1 MNTDQPD
8 HGIALPMLSDEA
20 AVEILNFL
28 EVTFQIFET
37 RYAHQIHRYYDS
49 SSQHN
54 IVECTQSG
62 ITDDDLP
69 F

>member
-8 HGIALPMLSDEA
+8 HGIPLPMLSDEA

-28 EVTFQIFET
+28 EVTFQIIET

-49 SSQHN
+49 ISQHN
-54 IVECTQSG
+54 IVKCTPQKN
-62 ITDDDLP
+62 TNDPP

>member
-8 HGIALPMLSDEA
+8 HGIPLPMLSDEA

-28 EVTFQIFET
+28 EATFQIFET
-37 RYAHQIHRYYDS
+37 RCAHQIYRYYAS
-49 SSQHN
+49 ISQHN
-54 IVECTQSG
+54 IEQCTPYEN
-62 ITDDDLP
+62 IDDPP

>member
-8 HGIALPMLSDEA
+8 HGIPLPMLSDEA

-49 SSQHN
+49 ISQHI
-54 IVECTQSG
+54 IVQYTSYENN
-62 ITDDDLP
+62 DDPP

>member
-8 HGIALPMLSDEA
+8 HGIPLPMLSDEA

-37 RYAHQIHRYYDS
+37 HYANQIYRYYDS
-49 SSQHN
+49 ISQHN
-54 IVECTQSG
+54 IVQCKPYEN
-62 ITDDDLP
+62 TDDPP

>member
-1 MNTDQPD
+1 MNAKQFQHSIP
-8 HGIALPMLSDEA
+8 LPALSDEA

-37 RYAHQIHRYYDS
+37 HYAGQIHRFYES
-49 SSQHN
+49 ISQHN
-54 IVECTQSG
+54 IVQQHPFMS
-62 ITDDDLP
+62 TDDPP

>member
-1 MNTDQPD
+1 MNADQPD
-8 HGIALPMLSDEA
+8 HGIPLPMLSDEA

-37 RYAHQIHRYYDS
+37 RYAHQIGRYYDS
-49 SSQHN
+49 ISQHN
-54 IVECTQSG
+54 IVRTTSSKM
-62 ITDDDLP
+62 TDDPP

>member
-1 MNTDQPD
+1 
-8 HGIALPMLSDEA
+8 MLSDEA

-37 RYAHQIHRYYDS
+37 RYAHQIYRYYDS
-49 SSQHN
+49 ISQHN
-54 IVECTQSG
+54 IMQCTPYEH
-62 ITDDDLP
+62 TDDPP